1 MACADGHSN
10 TIVAEQLDVSMPT
23 VGKWRKR
30 FLQRRLDG
38 LNDEARPGSPR
49 TIRDEDVE
57 QVVTMT
63 LESKPKNATH
73 WSTRS
78 MAKATGL
85 TQNAIW
91 RIWKAF
97 GLKPHLTETFKISE
111 DPLFIEKVRDVV
123 GLYMN
128 PPENALVLCVDEKS
142 QIQALDRTQPLLPM
156 EPWQV
161 ERHTNDYAR
170 HGTTSLFAALNTR
183 TGEVIG
189 RCHQRHRH
197 QEFLKF
203 LKHIDASIDKRPGME
218 IHLIMDNYATHK
230 TPSVRRW
237 LNRRP
242 EYIVHFTPTSA
253 SWLNMVERFF
263 SEITTRRLRRGVF
276 RSVRFLRQA
285 IMDYLAEHNQ
295 NPKPF
300 IWTAD
305 ADLILNRVN
314 NICKRINQ
322 SGH

>member
-1 MACADGHSN
+1 
-10 TIVAEQLDVSMPT
+10 
-23 VGKWRKR
+23 
-30 FLQRRLDG
+30 
-38 LNDEARPGSPR
+38 
-49 TIRDEDVE
+49 
-57 QVVTMT
+57 
-63 LESKPKNATH
+63 
-73 WSTRS
+73 

-128 PPENALVLCVDEKS
+128 PPENALVLSVDEKS
-142 QIQALDRTQPLLPM
+142 QIQALDRTQSLLPM

-161 ERHTNDYAR
+161 ERHTHDYAR
-170 HGTTSLFAALNTR
+170 HGTASLFAALNTR

-203 LKHIDASIDKRPGME
+203 LKHIDASIDKRPGMK
-218 IHLIMDNYATHK
+218 IHLVMDNSATHK

-276 RSVRFLRQA
+276 RSVLALRQA

>member
-1 MACADGHSN
+1 MHAM
-10 TIVAEQLDVSMPT
+10 E
-23 VGKWRKR
+23 
-30 FLQRRLDG
+30 RR
-38 LNDEARPGSPR
+38 
-49 TIRDEDVE
+49 
-57 QVVTMT
+57 
-63 LESKPKNATH
+63 
-73 WSTRS
+73 
-78 MAKATGL
+78 
-85 TQNAIW
+85 
-91 RIWKAF
+91 
-97 GLKPHLTETFKISE
+97 
-111 DPLFIEKVRDVV
+111 
-123 GLYMN
+123 
-128 PPENALVLCVDEKS
+128 
-142 QIQALDRTQPLLPM
+142 
-156 EPWQV
+156 
-161 ERHTNDYAR
+161 
-170 HGTTSLFAALNTR
+170 SLFAALNTR

-218 IHLIMDNYATHK
+218 IHLVMDNYATHK
-230 TPSVRRW
+230 TPTIRRW

-263 SEITTRRLRRGVF
+263 PRSRRVAFDAGHF
-276 RSVRFLRQA
+276 AASRFLRQA

-295 NPKPF
+295 SPKPF